1 MEKQYYNNK
10 VRDLE
15 ITTSSDNMLAY
26 ISIKYIDEIIK
37 ENIQSAFY
45 TASDIRSELTSAGI
59 IFGIIDIEIEKY
71 GLSNCVNQIIARGKS
86 CVEPID
92 DKITI
97 NFNIEKNSNNLVEE
111 ANGNIDFK
119 SIGSIQA
126 VHTGDVIALH
136 IKGSEGIDG
145 CDVFGHE
152 IVSKLQKNIKLKV
165 SSGCKVVD
173 GDKVVASIN
182 GKLCVKDDT
191 FCVHKLHEISGDV
204 DIKTGNIKFIGDIVI
219 YGSVKENMRVD
230 CGNCIKIY
238 KDIERA
244 VVKSQNNI
252 EIIGN
257 VITSKI
263 VAGGEDVTRGC
274 GINDL
279 KDIKQIIKNIISEIK
294 KIRKFNLISEDKKD
308 GEIIKVLI
316 ENNHRNLTRLCIRT
330 IAFLNME
337 KSLDSEEALATVFR
351 DKLIFFGP
359 INIMNYK
366 ELEITINLID
376 KKLAALNEF
385 ALHPVEVKVSYSQ
398 DSKIESTG
406 NIILTGKGEYVSEII
421 SNDGVYFTD
430 LSSVTRGGC
439 ITSKNEI
446 KCANVGSNAFVRTI
460 LKVESG
466 GHIWIDMAFPN
477 TKLIIGRREY
487 IFNTSC
493 KNIHAYLGKDGEII
507 VNRLN
512 LLEV

>member
-1 MEKQYYNNK
+1 MEKQYYNTK

-15 ITTSSDNMLAY
+15 ITTSKDNMLAY

-37 ENIQSAFY
+37 ENIRSAFY

-126 VHTGDVIALH
+126 VHTGDVIALY

-152 IVSKLQKNIKLKV
+152 IVSKLQKIIKLKV

-263 VAGGEDVTRGC
+263 VAGGEDVTREC

-294 KIRKFNLISEDKKD
+294 KIRNLI
-308 GEIIKVLI
+308 
-316 ENNHRNLTRLCIRT
+316 
-330 IAFLNME
+330 
-337 KSLDSEEALATVFR
+337 
-351 DKLIFFGP
+351 
-359 INIMNYK
+359 
-366 ELEITINLID
+366 
-376 KKLAALNEF
+376 
-385 ALHPVEVKVSYSQ
+385 
-398 DSKIESTG
+398 
-406 NIILTGKGEYVSEII
+406 
-421 SNDGVYFTD
+421 
-430 LSSVTRGGC
+430 
-439 ITSKNEI
+439 
-446 KCANVGSNAFVRTI
+446 
-460 LKVESG
+460 
-466 GHIWIDMAFPN
+466 
-477 TKLIIGRREY
+477 
-487 IFNTSC
+487 
-493 KNIHAYLGKDGEII
+493 
-507 VNRLN
+507 
-512 LLEV
+512 